1 MQAVTT
7 TADWSIWINFI
18 EACYIDVGDVI
29 NDDWH
34 FVLSPT
40 FFFRTPM
47 HRLNSGI
54 RNRHNFF
61 LWPIYLFQKVV
72 TDSVNHADSGD
83 IKVQKNPGIQ
93 PTYAKAKKWIFD
105 VQFQENGFDFVTISN
120 DFWSSTITDEFYFRG
135 LNIKGINA
143 AFFYL
148 ESAILKPSKLK
159 LVSAIHIQVSFTE
172 FKNPNNPGIQPNH
185 RHDPNWPQKIKWKM
199 SLLI

>member
-83 IKVQKNPGIQ
+83 IKV
-93 PTYAKAKKWIFD
+93 F
-105 VQFQENGFDFVTISN
+105 VQFPGNSISKILQN
-120 DFWSSTITDEFYFRG
+120 FWKCVGGAYMRG
-135 LNIKGINA
+135 C
-143 AFFYL
+143 
-148 ESAILKPSKLK
+148 SILKITKN
-159 LVSAIHIQVSFTE
+159 VSFITLDISICE
-172 FKNPNNPGIQPNH
+172 IRGIYLTSP
-185 RHDPNWPQKIKWKM
+185 
-199 SLLI
+199 